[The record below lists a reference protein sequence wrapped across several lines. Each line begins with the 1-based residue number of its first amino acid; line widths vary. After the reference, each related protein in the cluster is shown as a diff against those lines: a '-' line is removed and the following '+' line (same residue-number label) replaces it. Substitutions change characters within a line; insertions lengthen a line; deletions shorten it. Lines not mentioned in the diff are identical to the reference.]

1 MSRPITDTLRNIQSG
16 RLVDEATD
24 ALRDLLIRVDET
36 GKSGKLTLEISVSKL
51 SRGGAVAL
59 RGKVKVSAPPEAP
72 AEGIFWVSPEGDALT
87 EDPNQQ
93 KLDLKVAPAPA
104 AGALRTAG

>member
-1 MSRPITDTLRNIQSG
+1 
-16 RLVDEATD
+16 
-24 ALRDLLIRVDET
+24 
-36 GKSGKLTLEISVSKL
+36 
-51 SRGGAVAL
+51 VAL

-93 KLDLKVAPAPA
+93 KLDLKVAAAPTT
-104 AGALRTAG
+104 GALRTAG

>member
-1 MSRPITDTLRNIQSG
+1 MSKPITDILRNIQNGS
-16 RLVDEATD
+16 LVDEASD
-24 ALRDLLIRVDET
+24 AMRDLLIRVDES
-36 GKSGKLTLEISVSKL
+36 GKTGKLTLEISVSKL

-59 RGKVKVSAPPEAP
+59 RGKVKVSAPAEAP

-93 KLDLKVAPAPA
+93 KLDLKVAAPPST
-104 AGALRTAG
+104 GALRTAG